1 MQVSSLQ
8 YPKWP
13 YTFNDNRTQ
22 ARSFN
27 LVYFLEWSGWKVFIL
42 CANAGLSPNLH
53 GEILCWKAC

>member
-27 LVYFLEWSGWKVFIL
+27 LVYFLEWAGWKVFIL

-53 GEILCWKAC
+53 GEIRKAC